1 MPHRLANGLQVGM
14 TREEV
19 LEICPNM
26 RAIGFESE
34 GFPAWNG
41 TAYPEHWTDAF
52 DGILTANI
60 EDGIDNLPVCL
71 ALMMKD
77 DKVLAI
83 TKYEPTAG

>member
-1 MPHRLANGLQVGM
+1 MERDCLPGALDR
-14 TREEV
+14 R
-19 LEICPNM
+19 
-26 RAIGFESE
+26 
-34 GFPAWNG
+34 
-41 TAYPEHWTDAF
+41 
-52 DGILTANI
+52 ILTANI